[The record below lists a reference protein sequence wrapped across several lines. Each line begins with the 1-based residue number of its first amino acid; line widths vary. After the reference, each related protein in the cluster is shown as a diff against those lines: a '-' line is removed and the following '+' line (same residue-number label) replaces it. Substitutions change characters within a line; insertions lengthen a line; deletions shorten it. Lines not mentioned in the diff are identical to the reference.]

1 MVGKIALSAREE
13 ECLLWA
19 AQGKTSKETGLILG
33 VTERTVNFHLYNAFD
48 KLKVHNKNAAV
59 ARAITLNLL

>member
-1 MVGKIALSAREE
+1 MIGKTSLSAREE

-33 VTERTVNFHLYNAFD
+33 VTERTVNFHLYNAFH
-48 KLKVHNKNAAV
+48 KLDVHSKNAAV
-59 ARAITLNLL
+59 ARAITLKLL

>member
-1 MVGKIALSAREE
+1 MVGKPALSAREE

-33 VTERTVNFHLYNAFD
+33 VTERTVNFHLYNAFH
-48 KLKVHNKNAAV
+48 KLEVHNKNAAV
-59 ARAITLNLL
+59 ARAITLKLL

>member
-1 MVGKIALSAREE
+1 MVGKPSLSTREE

-33 VTERTVNFHLYNAFD
+33 VTERTVNFHLYNAFH

>member
-1 MVGKIALSAREE
+1 MLGKRALSAREE

-33 VTERTVNFHLYNAFD
+33 VTERTVNFHLYNAFH
-48 KLKVHNKNAAV
+48 KLDVHSKNAAV
-59 ARAITLNLL
+59 ARAITLKLL